1 MSPYRLVGMAR
12 ESGGS
17 VIVLLAA
24 AASSHAE
31 KESWSCR
38 GYIAYVVIPSMYI
51 VDD

>member
-24 AASSHAE
+24 GGSSHAE

-38 GYIAYVVIPSMYI
+38 GYIACVVISSMH
-51 VDD
+51 VD